1 MRWCHTSDRVIDHLQ
16 LNLEKNQWLLLRVF
30 TSINCVNNDYL
41 ICTIFLE
48 RDHSVYNLFLLLN
61 FSIQHESKT
70 GEQEIVN
77 LKIPPRQEKKKAFLR
92 GGHGSYTMA

>member
-1 MRWCHTSDRVIDHLQ
+1 M
-16 LNLEKNQWLLLRVF
+16 
-30 TSINCVNNDYL
+30 
-41 ICTIFLE
+41 TILYAQFFLE

-77 LKIPPRQEKKKAFLR
+77 LKIPPRQEKKKPF
-92 GGHGSYTMA
+92 